1 MFFSRKNLRRMCLNV
16 CKADPV
22 ILEYEKKHYKVD
34 SIVLEFHERHYELDV
49 KKHIVRYRNVINGSR
64 DGGRNFPRGYF
75 QEKKSKI
82 DTNEIDKI
90 VDVFVSFFKKEDFK
104 RKGDSL
110 LLPPGATLDAYISVI
125 SGEMELYYTNTHVSG
140 FYDQSTN
147 TYVDGFFV
155 DPVPD
160 VFIILVRLFDGY
172 CEFPKEIP
180 VITPMKYPREVI
192 DHLKQTFKSDDVEV
206 VIGYEY
212 AATDIVEYEFYYDKR
227 KICSVLDTVGFAPLK
242 KITINGYGNTWKS
255 EFENCTI
262 YPGKIRYIHD
272 GIAQTPIARLV
283 YRDIGKY
290 EINESVVVYC
300 DEKRYSFFCDEE
312 IVGQIIPYK
321 GKSNGSDQLI
331 KGDRE
336 PYFKAFVGKGINN
349 ELKMLIF
356 SFPMLRF

>member
-1 MFFSRKNLRRMCLNV
+1 MFFSRKNLRRMRLNV

-64 DGGRNFPRGYF
+64 DGARNFPRGYF

-110 LLPPGATLDAYISVI
+110 LLPPGAILDAYISVI

-160 VFIILVRLFDGY
+160 DFIILVRLFDGY
-172 CEFPKEIP
+172 CEFSKEIP
-180 VITPMKYPREVI
+180 
-192 DHLKQTFKSDDVEV
+192 L
-206 VIGYEY
+206 
-212 AATDIVEYEFYYDKR
+212 
-227 KICSVLDTVGFAPLK
+227 
-242 KITINGYGNTWKS
+242 
-255 EFENCTI
+255 
-262 YPGKIRYIHD
+262 
-272 GIAQTPIARLV
+272 
-283 YRDIGKY
+283 
-290 EINESVVVYC
+290 
-300 DEKRYSFFCDEE
+300 
-312 IVGQIIPYK
+312 
-321 GKSNGSDQLI
+321 
-331 KGDRE
+331 
-336 PYFKAFVGKGINN
+336 
-349 ELKMLIF
+349 
-356 SFPMLRF
+356 